1 MSVVFV
7 NNIAYADPGSVVTAE
22 LIPGVGATDLG
33 KAEDAAS
40 TSGDTGVFMLG
51 VRNDSAASLTST
63 DGDYGGIAID
73 VHGFV
78 KGIEQYQPV
87 AEDNSNGLLAILMK
101 PVASSTYSSSAF
113 KNAGANTTLNVKN
126 APGNVYSIRVT
137 NSNAA
142 ARYFQLHNTVT
153 TPAGGATAQFYA
165 LIPGGSVA
173 QPAALELDTT
183 FFAPSEYFS
192 TGIAFAIS
200 TAEATYT
207 AATAGD
213 HETVIRYV

>member
-1 MSVVFV
+1 MTATSLPTTA
-7 NNIAYADPGSVVTAE
+7 IAFENPYLAN
-22 LIPGVGATDLG
+22 
-33 KAEDAAS
+33 AS
-40 TSGDTGVFMLG
+40 GFLEVLEQGQ
-51 VRNDSAASLTST
+51 ST
-63 DGDYGGIAID
+63 
-73 VHGFV
+73 
-78 KGIEQYQPV
+78 
-87 AEDNSNGLLAILMK
+87 AEDNANGVFAVLQK
-101 PVASSTYSSSAF
+101 PVASSTYAATAF
-113 KNAGANTTLNVKN
+113 KNAGANTALNVKN
-126 APGNVYSIRVT
+126 APGSVYAIRVT

-165 LIPGGSVA
+165 LIPGGTVA
-173 QPAALELDTT
+173 QPASLELDST